1 MFQRRATLRLGIEIV
16 SCAGGQRYDADPP
29 LHSGAIAPET
39 NRRDVMG
46 MIRIF
51 ALLAALLAMTSIV
64 TEAVAC
70 PGGYVRCG
78 GACCP
83 GR

>member
-1 MFQRRATLRLGIEIV
+1 
-16 SCAGGQRYDADPP
+16 
-29 LHSGAIAPET
+29 
-39 NRRDVMG
+39 MG